1 VKLLGLDTAT
11 HTAGIAVIEADAAG
25 AVAAGTGSSSAL
37 AATAIRVLGEAR
49 HDTSGRGADLLV
61 AIDQLCRAA
70 GIAPS
75 ALDAIAI
82 GAGPGSFTG
91 LRIGMATAKGIAFA
105 AHRPLW
111 AVSSLA
117 ALADDAARELA
128 RPRDSAESPTLAHPR
143 DSAESPAPLAS
154 AICAVLDAR
163 RGEVF
168 AGCFRA
174 GIALGPERV
183 FAPSELAGW
192 AAQLVGATP
201 DQLIESAAP
210 LIHFAGDAIDA
221 HRAVLAPLAA
231 RDRWLAARTPSG
243 TAVARLAVAGARVD
257 ITVDGAPVYIR
268 PSEAE
273 VNYPDGVPGALR
285 RR

>member
-1 VKLLGLDTAT
+1 MMILGLDTAT
-11 HTAGIAVIEADAAG
+11 STAGIAIAERDGDRA
-25 AVAAGTGSSSAL
+25 
-37 AATAIRVLGEAR
+37 RVLGEAR

-61 AIDQLCRAA
+61 AIDRVCREV
-70 GIAPS
+70 GVAPR

-105 AHRPLW
+105 IGRPLW

-128 RPRDSAESPTLAHPR
+128 SAQRVAH
-143 DSAESPAPLAS
+143 AGGV
-154 AICAVLDAR
+154 ICAVLDAR

-168 AGCFRA
+168 AGCVRHGA
-174 GIALGPERV
+174 ALGPERV
-183 FAPSELAGW
+183 LAPAAVAPWVAEMVELAR
-192 AAQLVGATP
+192 AAAP
-201 DQLIESAAP
+201 DQPAP
-210 LIHFAGDAIDA
+210 TVWFAGDAIDA
-221 HRAVLAPLAA
+221 HREVLAPLAA
-231 RDRWLAARTPSG
+231 LTETGGWLAARTPSG
-243 TAVARLAVAGARVD
+243 HAVARLALAGARID
-257 ITVDGAPVYIR
+257 ITRDGAPTYIR

-273 VNYPDGVPGALR
+273 VMYPDGVPGALR